1 MAGYLNVD
9 VRVISKYF
17 RTNFSYKR
25 LGIMITLLIFL
36 RNVMNVK
43 NNLFIADLESAL
55 NINDETRD
63 SFKKMAQY
71 GQKPYGIL
79 FVTAHPDDE
88 TMFFMPTIRV
98 LREYIHGYDKLEPP
112 IKIYLLVF
120 TNGNYYGK
128 GEQREYCLA
137 KICYSLGITEHV
149 IHDPEIYDGIDEW
162 PINRVANI
170 IKIFVREN
178 NIKTFTFDRHGVSY
192 HPNHSSVYR
201 GVEIAVNDLPKF
213 WTFNLKT
220 VSLFRKYL
228 SIFSLYLPIFMDRTA
243 ALYTS
248 PLKIFE
254 LMIIYWSEF
263 RIHIPFW
270 CLFSSYSYS
279 NSYDVYLTP
288 DDKVQNSFW
297 KKSDADV
304 NIETNDL

>member
-120 TNGNYYGK
+120 TNG
-128 GEQREYCLA
+128 
-137 KICYSLGITEHV
+137 T
-149 IHDPEIYDGIDEW
+149 
-162 PINRVANI
+162 
-170 IKIFVREN
+170 
-178 NIKTFTFDRHGVSY
+178 
-192 HPNHSSVYR
+192 
-201 GVEIAVNDLPKF
+201 
-213 WTFNLKT
+213 
-220 VSLFRKYL
+220 
-228 SIFSLYLPIFMDRTA
+228 
-243 ALYTS
+243 
-248 PLKIFE
+248 
-254 LMIIYWSEF
+254 
-263 RIHIPFW
+263 
-270 CLFSSYSYS
+270 
-279 NSYDVYLTP
+279 
-288 DDKVQNSFW
+288 QN
-297 KKSDADV
+297 
-304 NIETNDL
+304 